1 MVDPRAFWPYNV
13 ADTCAVWNV
22 LSSMVLYRASID
34 AQCEFCCTEFVLYEC
49 MYKPRASLPGQ
60 ERELR
65 RRLTQERRTGRFCVH
80 SIEIDDLNDVEVLR
94 RRRNLSKGELSSMVF
109 AKKTGQAFITDD
121 QAARKLAVG
130 YLEDDRIQT
139 TPHLFGW
146 LIFSGF
152 LGDSDRDAVI
162 EEHTRLGRPLGKYFD
177 VMYFRA
183 LELRLAESTVD
194 SAGM

>member
-1 MVDPRAFWPYNV
+1 
-13 ADTCAVWNV
+13 
-22 LSSMVLYRASID
+22 
-34 AQCEFCCTEFVLYEC
+34 
-49 MYKPRASLPGQ
+49 
-60 ERELR
+60 
-65 RRLTQERRTGRFCVH
+65 
-80 SIEIDDLNDVEVLR
+80 
-94 RRRNLSKGELSSMVF
+94 MVF